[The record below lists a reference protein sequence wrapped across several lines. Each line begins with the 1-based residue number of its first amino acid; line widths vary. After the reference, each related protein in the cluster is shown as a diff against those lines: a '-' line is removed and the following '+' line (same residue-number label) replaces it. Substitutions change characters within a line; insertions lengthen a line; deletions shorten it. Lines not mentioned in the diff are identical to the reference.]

1 LGNVVRSEFLA
12 NCRRCERPVFDD
24 HSHVMVVPVGRGR
37 MFFHAGCEPT
47 NPASD
52 LADAGLRT
60 DREKQA
66 LSKPLVGSRAF
77 TAPRGGR
84 RASAVR
90 RQAVSAKAKVGRG
103 IEARLNVVW
112 TEASFHVPETVTER
126 RAMSY
131 DSYNLTR
138 REQDVLGYLTAGKRN
153 REIAAELNIGVATV
167 KDRLS
172 SIYAKLGVSNRTEA
186 AVVVGLGHLPD
197 IGELRRLGA

>member
-1 LGNVVRSEFLA
+1 
-12 NCRRCERPVFDD
+12 
-24 HSHVMVVPVGRGR
+24 
-37 MFFHAGCEPT
+37 
-47 NPASD
+47 
-52 LADAGLRT
+52 
-60 DREKQA
+60 
-66 LSKPLVGSRAF
+66 
-77 TAPRGGR
+77 
-84 RASAVR
+84 
-90 RQAVSAKAKVGRG
+90 
-103 IEARLNVVW
+103 
-112 TEASFHVPETVTER
+112 
-126 RAMSY
+126 MSY